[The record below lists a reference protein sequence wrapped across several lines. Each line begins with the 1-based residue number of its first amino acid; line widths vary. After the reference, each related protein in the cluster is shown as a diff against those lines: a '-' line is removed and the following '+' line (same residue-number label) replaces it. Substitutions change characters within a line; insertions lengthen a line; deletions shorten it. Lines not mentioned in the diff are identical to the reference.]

1 MNKRIIM
8 KVNIFLS
15 ILALFISAFFG
26 SFVYVIAKQPDYDV
40 LCGICSGIVSFTT
53 LIPFM
58 GFRYESVRLGINIRL
73 FCILFLLI
81 FLSLNLYYAYTGVV
95 MPYYTTFNGILL
107 IIYLGIVYKLI
118 NIKDI

>member
-1 MNKRIIM
+1 M

-26 SFVYVIAKQPDYDV
+26 SFIYMIAEQPDYDV
-40 LCGICSGIVSFTT
+40 LCGIASFAT

-58 GFRYESVRLGINIRL
+58 GLQYESDRLGINIRI
-73 FCILFLLI
+73 FCVLFLLI
-81 FLSLNLYYAYTGVV
+81 FLALNLYYAYTGVV
-95 MPYYTTFNGILL
+95 MPYYTTFNGLLL
-107 IIYLGIVYKLI
+107 IVYLAIVYKLI

>member
-1 MNKRIIM
+1 M

-26 SFVYVIAKQPDYDV
+26 SFIYMIAEQPDYDV
-40 LCGICSGIVSFTT
+40 LCGVCSGIASFAT

-58 GFRYESVRLGINIRL
+58 GLQYGSDRLGINIRI
-73 FCILFLLI
+73 FCVLFLLI
-81 FLSLNLYYAYTGVV
+81 FLALNLYYAYTGVV
-95 MPYYTTFNGILL
+95 MPYYTTFNGLLL
-107 IIYLGIVYKLI
+107 IVYLAIVYKLI